1 MIFLTGRHCAF
12 VCHARLD
19 RTSMPSLA
27 MDTRVRGYDKF
38 SSCLTQSLV
47 TPDLIGGP
55 CFRQPWI
62 PACAGMTNSRHA

>member
-1 MIFLTGRHCAF
+1 MIFLTGHHCAF

-38 SSCLTQSLV
+38 SSRLTQSLV
-47 TPDLIGGP
+47 TPDSIGGP
-55 CFRQPWI
+55 CLR
-62 PACAGMTNSRHA
+62 